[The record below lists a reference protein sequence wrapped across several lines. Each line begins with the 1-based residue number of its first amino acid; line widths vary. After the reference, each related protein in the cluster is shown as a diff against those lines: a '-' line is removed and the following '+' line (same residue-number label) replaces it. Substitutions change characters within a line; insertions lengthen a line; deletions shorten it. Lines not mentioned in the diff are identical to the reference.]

1 MTGAQIE
8 RLRDQRR
15 SAKYSRL
22 SKLAAGQW
30 EELLRGLDLSR
41 QSIKTAMGFA
51 FDKIECAEEIVETLI
66 DRLIISSSHS
76 SSYSAVQSPAV
87 KMAGLFLL
95 SDLLHNSGTP
105 IKHAT
110 DFK

>member
-66 DRLIISSSHS
+66 DRLIISSS
-76 SSYSAVQSPAV
+76 YSAAQSPAV

>member
-22 SKLAAGQW
+22 SKLAANQW
-30 EELLRGLDLSR
+30 EELLKGLDLSR

-66 DRLIISSSHS
+66 DRMIISHS
-76 SSYSAVQSPAV
+76 YSSYSAVQSPAV